1 VRFRLASEYSQTHL
15 LDYAQGKLQRLVCKE
30 QSHFPNLEGDKKMID
45 VFTGLLLVALIGG
58 GFLLARRL
66 FDRRN
71 MMNRP
76 MEMRWQSDYG
86 QSIPPDQG
94 YDSPGY
100 GRPMYD
106 PGYEDPRYRR
116 PAYGPGYNPA
126 GYGRPMY
133 GPGYPPQSGMSPW
146 AAGGLGAL
154 GGGLLGYHLGQMA
167 GEQSQQASEGE
178 SASPDQMVPLDQGG
192 YDTGMVDVGS
202 PDGGG
207 FADMGADFGGG
218 DFGGIDM

>member
-1 VRFRLASEYSQTHL
+1 
-15 LDYAQGKLQRLVCKE
+15 
-30 QSHFPNLEGDKKMID
+30 MID

-58 GFLLARRL
+58 GFLIARRL

-76 MEMRWQSDYG
+76 MEMPWQSEYGPRDDYS

-94 YDSPGY
+94 YDGPGY
-100 GRPMYD
+100 GRPMY
-106 PGYEDPRYRR
+106 
-116 PAYGPGYNPA
+116 GPGYGDPP
-126 GYGRPMY
+126 YGRPMY

-154 GGGLLGYHLGQMA
+154 GGGLLGYHFGQMA

-192 YDTGMVDVGS
+192 YDPGMVDVGS
-202 PDGGG
+202 VD
-207 FADMGADFGGG
+207 GGG
-218 DFGGIDM
+218 DFGGIEM

>member
-1 VRFRLASEYSQTHL
+1 
-15 LDYAQGKLQRLVCKE
+15 LQVTKE
-30 QSHFPNLEGDKKMID
+30 QSHFPNVEGDKKMID

-58 GFLLARRL
+58 GFLIARRL
-66 FDRRN
+66 VDRRN

-76 MEMRWQSDYG
+76 MEMPWQSGYGPRDDYG

-94 YDSPGY
+94 YDGPGY
-100 GRPMYD
+100 GRPMYG
-106 PGYEDPRYRR
+106 PGYGDPRSRR
-116 PAYGPGYNPA
+116 PAYGPGYDPA

-133 GPGYPPQSGMSPW
+133 GPGYPPQSGMGPW

-167 GEQSQQASEGE
+167 GEQSQQASDGE
-178 SASPDQMVPLDQGG
+178 SASSDQMVPLDQGG
-192 YDTGMVDVGS
+192 YDPGMVDVGS
-202 PDGGG
+202 LDGGG